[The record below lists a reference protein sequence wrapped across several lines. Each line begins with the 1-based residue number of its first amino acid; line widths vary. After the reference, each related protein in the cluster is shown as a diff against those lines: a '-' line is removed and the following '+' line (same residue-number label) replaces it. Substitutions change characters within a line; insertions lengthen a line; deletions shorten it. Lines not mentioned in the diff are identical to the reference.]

1 MVERVRKRRFVL
13 WLLALVALGWL
24 AISLRPYA
32 WGTVL
37 SELIQ
42 SQNENG
48 LTLAWVDSN
57 SLSRAY
63 RLHLA
68 LDGVEAISFGDR
80 TVVHLQDSLQDF
92 RPDEFSWGKYPGVLG
107 IGGCWSHD
115 QRKLVF
121 HVVDHS
127 TAFVTLKILDLD
139 LKKVQTIALSGE
151 RRRRVTSQ
159 CWSQDDQYVV
169 YETDGDVTV
178 LNVQDDRSH
187 VLAKGLEATWSPD
200 GKWVAFRDGDTYY
213 AIHPDGSGRKK
224 LFHNYW
230 GTAVSGL
237 YWSPNSR
244 IVAYVREL
252 GFLQGGALDAEF
264 NQLRVRRLEDG
275 SDTWL
280 CRDNVPW
287 EGYRW
292 IKNPELAKHRS
303 PLATLGSRN

>member
-1 MVERVRKRRFVL
+1 MTMARLLLKRRFIP
-13 WLLALVALGWL
+13 WLLALAGLVWL
-24 AISLRPYA
+24 VIALRPYA
-32 WGTVL
+32 GGSVL
-37 SELIQ
+37 SELAQ
-42 SQNENG
+42 SQNEDG
-48 LTLAWVDSN
+48 LTLAWVDGN

-63 RLHLA
+63 HFHTA
-68 LDGVEAISFGDR
+68 LDGVEAILFEKR
-80 TVVHLQDSLQDF
+80 TVVHLQDSLKEF
-92 RPDEFSWGKYPGVLG
+92 RPDGFSWEEYPEVLG

-121 HVVDHS
+121 PVVDHS
-127 TAFVTLKILDLD
+127 TATVTLEILDLNS
-139 LKKVQTIALSGE
+139 KKVHKIALGAD

-159 CWSQDDQYVV
+159 CWSQNDDYIV
-169 YETDGDVTV
+169 YETDGDVMI
-178 LNVQDDRSH
+178 LNIQDERSDA
-187 VLAKGLEATWSPD
+187 LAKGVEATWSPD
-200 GKWVAFRDGDTYY
+200 GNWVAFRDGDTYY

-264 NQLRVRRLEDG
+264 NQLRARRLEDG
-275 SDTWL
+275 SDAWL
-280 CRDNVPW
+280 CRDNVRW

-292 IKNPELAKHRS
+292 IKNGELAKHKS
-303 PLATLGSRN
+303 